1 MSMSMDTTLYIHI
14 ITYSVVVALLVVV
27 PAVVGATEVEEGID
41 ESLTAY
47 AFSCAQAIH

>member
-27 PAVVGATEVEEGID
+27 PAVVGATEVEGID
-41 ESLTAY
+41 ESLTAC
-47 AFSCAQAIH
+47 AFSCAQATIH